1 MDRHAGVFDNIGRV
15 YLQQK
20 CIWTTWQ
27 VFLEHADCGL
37 HSVEQEIN
45 KDMHIMGGEVTKGV
59 GKVAQELHG
68 VLMLV
73 IMLATV

>member
-27 VFLEHADCGL
+27 VFLEHADCGA
-37 HSVEQEIN
+37 
-45 KDMHIMGGEVTKGV
+45 GKGV
-59 GKVAQELHG
+59 FG
-68 VLMLV
+68 VSFVYFQCILY
-73 IMLATV
+73 

>member
-1 MDRHAGVFDNIGRV
+1 MKQIYSKQYV
-15 YLQQK
+15 
-20 CIWTTWQ
+20 
-27 VFLEHADCGL
+27 DCGL

-45 KDMHIMGGEVTKGV
+45 KDMHIMGGEVTNGV

>member
-1 MDRHAGVFDNIGRV
+1 MKQIYSKQYV
-15 YLQQK
+15 
-20 CIWTTWQ
+20 
-27 VFLEHADCGL
+27 DCGL